1 MLIEHHPSYLNN
13 SVVLLFYNSIM
24 LRNTW
29 GGELLLNTMLEA
41 KLIKRDIPELSPIIS
56 ANGFQAVRML
66 IVQPQG

>member
-1 MLIEHHPSYLNN
+1 MLIEHRPSYLNN